1 MACRFEVTLADHDS
15 ACVPSAVSAL
25 DEVDRLERQLSVFI
39 DTSVIAEVN
48 RDAASRPVAVPTEVA
63 DLLLASQRVHRETE
77 GAFDL
82 TTTALSRCWGFL
94 QRDAHVPSV
103 AAIETAR
110 GLVGFDAVH
119 VNADPPAVAFGRPG
133 IELNLGAVGKG
144 FALDRAGSLL
154 QSRGVQH
161 ALLSAGGSSIVALG
175 GRGNGWV
182 VDLVSPVRPGQP
194 MATLTL
200 RDAAIGTSGAGQQFV
215 LQDGRRYGHVID
227 PRTGWPTDGL
237 LSVSVVASTA
247 AYADA
252 LSTGFLVG
260 GVELARRYCDA
271 HPDVLALITPDDP
284 SGQTLVIGGHGN
296 VTVTPHP
303 APLQT

>member
-15 ACVPSAVSAL
+15 ARVPIALSAL
-25 DEVDRLERQLSVFI
+25 DEVDRLERVLSVFI

-48 RDAASRPVAVPTEVA
+48 RDAAARPVAVPTEVA
-63 DLLLASQRVHRETE
+63 ELLLACQQMHRETE

-94 QRDAHVPSV
+94 HRDARVPAV
-103 AAIETAR
+103 AAIEAAR
-110 GLVGFDAVH
+110 TLVGFDAVR
-119 VNADPPAVAFGRPG
+119 VSADPAAVAFDRPG

-154 QSRGVQH
+154 RSHGVRH
-161 ALLSAGGSSIVALG
+161 ALLSAGGSSIVAVG
-175 GRGNGWV
+175 GRGAGWV
-182 VDLVSPVRPGQP
+182 VDLVSPLRPAQP
-194 MATLTL
+194 MARLTL
-200 RDAAIGTSGAGQQFV
+200 RNAAIGTSGAGEQFV
-215 LQDGRRYGHVID
+215 LHDGRRYGHVID
-227 PRTGWPTDGL
+227 PRTGWPTSGR

-247 AYADA
+247 ARADA

-271 HPDVLALITPDDP
+271 HPDVLALITPDDA
-284 SGQTLVIGGHGN
+284 SGRTLVIGEPGD
-296 VTVTPHP
+296 VTVTLP
-303 APLQT
+303 